1 MEVGYDKVAL
11 QEYMDQVGTVGEQ
24 MRRCQDESLNV
35 FNSCK
40 QQYNR
45 IYTKLEEV
53 AHRAYNQLENAESM
67 QRSAELKYETARRIA
82 ENAEDEG
89 EKNAAMQRMRQ
100 AQVMRAAADEEYSK
114 ASVAYSKAS
123 GDLRNLSELWDG
135 NAPAL
140 ESQVHLVEDGMA
152 SFSRLVAKGN
162 SDLGEYMSIMDKAQ
176 SALYGGSTG
185 ETSSSTAGTSSSG
198 NVTGLTGTQGTS
210 SGNGQRTACSSFQS
224 NLGNTIGIV
233 AAANGVKTISMNVGG
248 KTQNFPATKSGIA
261 KAHRSAVRSGD
272 TELASYTSQ
281 MFSDAGLSNEMSAGQ
296 TDGYINND
304 LTTVD
309 GFTASLSANNDKVAT
324 AMVVEGLVR
333 QADFGKLDNKTAQ
346 DIYSAVSETLDMFPD
361 IDLRFVGSVQSRNQH
376 IEKSLEKMYLNAYRQ
391 HYPTASDA
399 DFMPFVRQQESEDM
413 RGFEPG
419 NGTIAQSLFV
429 AIPQTYG
436 EEVIANYN
444 GISINER
451 YGSDYNHFINVRRSD
466 VKAKWKPAG
475 CDTPRATVDHELGHQ
490 IAKLTNAHNDYE
502 IQEMY
507 SHFMSLSS
515 TQRGEVLSGYAGE
528 SIHEFIAEGWS
539 EYRNNPN
546 CRPLAKSISNRLF
559 DLYSQHTPRLVKVRR

>member
-1 MEVGYDKVAL
+1 MEVGYDKAAL

-24 MRRCQDESLNV
+24 MRRRQDESLNV

-45 IYTKLEEV
+45 IHTKLEEV

-67 QRSAELKYETARRIA
+67 QRSAELEYETARRTA
-82 ENAEDEG
+82 ENAEDED
-89 EKNAAMQRMRQ
+89 EKNVAMQRMRQ

-123 GDLRNLSELWDG
+123 GDLRNLSELWNE

-140 ESQVHLVEDGMA
+140 ESQAHLVEDGMA
-152 SFSRLVAKGN
+152 SFSRLVANGN
-162 SDLGEYMSIMDKAQ
+162 SDLDEYMSIMNKAQ

-185 ETSSSTAGTSSSG
+185 EASGSVTGTSSSA
-198 NVTGLTGTQGTS
+198 NVIGHTGTQATGR
-210 SGNGQRTACSSFQS
+210 GNEGQKTASSSFRS

-233 AAANGVKTISMNVGG
+233 ATANGVKTISMNVNG
-248 KTQNFPATKSGIA
+248 KTQTFPATKSGIA
-261 KAHRSAVRSGD
+261 KAHRNAVRSGD

-281 MFSDAGLSNEMSAGQ
+281 MFSSAGLSNEMSTGQ

-304 LTTVD
+304 LTTAD
-309 GFTASLSANNDKVAT
+309 GSSAILSANNKVAT
-324 AMVVEGLVR
+324 AMVVDGLVR

-346 DIYSAVSETLDMFPD
+346 GIYSSVSETLDMFPD

-376 IEKSLEKMYLNAYRQ
+376 IEKSLEEMYLNAYRQ

-399 DFMPFVRQQESEDM
+399 DLMPFVRQQVSEDM
-413 RGFEPG
+413 RGFEPS

-429 AIPQTYG
+429 ATPQTYG
-436 EEVIANYN
+436 EEVIAKYN

-451 YGSDYNHFINVRRSD
+451 YGSDYSYFTNVRQSD

-502 IQEMY
+502 MQEMY
-507 SHFMSLSS
+507 SRFMSLSS

-539 EYRNNPN
+539 EYRNNPS

-559 DLYSQHTPRLVKVRR
+559 DLYNQHTPRLVKVRR

>member
-1 MEVGYDKVAL
+1 MEVGYDKAAL

-24 MRRCQDESLNV
+24 MRRRQDESLNV

-45 IYTKLEEV
+45 IHTKLEEV

-67 QRSAELKYETARRIA
+67 QRSAELEYETARRTA
-82 ENAEDEG
+82 ENAENEE
-89 EKNAAMQRMRQ
+89 EKNVAMQRMRQ

-114 ASVAYSKAS
+114 ASVTYSKAS
-123 GDLRNLSELWDG
+123 GNLKNLTELWDG

-140 ESQVHLVEDGMA
+140 ESQAHLVEDGMV
-152 SFSRLVAKGN
+152 SFLRLVTNGN
-162 SDLGEYMSIMDKAQ
+162 SDLDKYMSIMDKAQ
-176 SALYGGSTG
+176 ATLDGGSQGEATG
-185 ETSSSTAGTSSSG
+185 SVAGTSSSA
-198 NVTGLTGTQGTS
+198 NVASHVGTQDTGM
-210 SGNGQRTACSSFQS
+210 GNDGQKTASSSFRS

-233 AAANGVKTISMNVGG
+233 VAANGAKNISMNVEG
-248 KTQNFPATKSGIA
+248 KTQTFPATKSGIA

-272 TELASYTSQ
+272 GELALYTNQ
-281 MFSDAGLSNEMSAGQ
+281 MFSGVGFPNELSAGQ
-296 TDGYINND
+296 MIGYVSNE
-304 LTTVD
+304 LSGV
-309 GFTASLSANNDKVAT
+309 GGLSSSHSANNDKIAV
-324 AMVVEGLVR
+324 AMVVNGFTH

-346 DIYSAVSETLDMFPD
+346 DIYNSVSETLNMFPD

-376 IEKSLEKMYLNAYRQ
+376 IEKSLEEMYLNAYRQ

-399 DFMPFVRQQESEDM
+399 DLMPFVQQQVSEDM

-429 AIPQTYG
+429 AEPQTYG

-451 YGSDYNHFINVRRSD
+451 YGSDYNHFTNVRRSD

-515 TQRGEVLSGYAGE
+515 TKRGEVLSGYAGE

-546 CRPLAKSISNRLF
+546 CRSLAASIAKRLF
-559 DLYSQHTPRLVKVRR
+559 DLYNQQIPRLVN

>member
-1 MEVGYDKVAL
+1 
-11 QEYMDQVGTVGEQ
+11 
-24 MRRCQDESLNV
+24 MRRRQDESLNV

-45 IYTKLEEV
+45 IHTKLEEV

-67 QRSAELKYETARRIA
+67 QRSAELEYETARRTA
-82 ENAEDEG
+82 ENAEDED
-89 EKNAAMQRMRQ
+89 EKNAAMQRMQQ
-100 AQVMRAAADEEYSK
+100 AQVMRAAADEKYSK

-123 GDLRNLSELWDG
+123 GDLRNLSVLWDG

-140 ESQVHLVEDGMA
+140 ESQAHLVEDGMV
-152 SFSRLVAKGN
+152 SFSRLVANGN

-176 SALYGGSTG
+176 SALYGGSIG
-185 ETSSSTAGTSSSG
+185 EASGSYATSSSG
-198 NVTGLTGTQGTS
+198 NATGLTGPQSTS
-210 SGNGQRTACSSFQS
+210 GGGGQKTASSSFQS
-224 NLGNTIGIV
+224 TLGNTIGIV
-233 AAANGVKTISMNVGG
+233 AAANGVKTISMNVEG
-248 KTQNFPATKSGIA
+248 KTQTFPATKSGIA

-272 TELASYTSQ
+272 TELASYTGQ
-281 MFSDAGLSNEMSAGQ
+281 IFSDAGLSNEMSAGQ
-296 TDGYINND
+296 IGGYINNAS
-304 LTTVD
+304 TTVD
-309 GFTASLSANNDKVAT
+309 GSSATLSANNKVAAT
-324 AMVVEGLVR
+324 MVVDGLVR

-346 DIYSAVSETLDMFPD
+346 DICSSVSETLDMFPD

-376 IEKSLEKMYLNAYRQ
+376 IEKGLEEMYLNAYRQ
-391 HYPTASDA
+391 HYPSASDA
-399 DFMPFVRQQESEDM
+399 DLMPFVRQQVSEDM

-436 EEVIANYN
+436 EEVIAKYN

-451 YGSDYNHFINVRRSD
+451 YGSDYSYFTNVRRSD

-490 IAKLTNAHNDYE
+490 IAELTDAHNDYE
-502 IQEMY
+502 MQEMY
-507 SHFMSLSS
+507 SRFMSLRS

-546 CRPLAKSISNRLF
+546 CRPLAASIANRLF
-559 DLYSQHTPRLVKVRR
+559 DLYNQRTP

>member
-1 MEVGYDKVAL
+1 MEVGYDKAAL

-24 MRRCQDESLNV
+24 MRRRQDESLNA

-45 IYTKLEEV
+45 IHTKLEEV

-67 QRSAELKYETARRIA
+67 QRSTELEYETARRTA
-82 ENAEDEG
+82 ENAEDED

-123 GDLRNLSELWDG
+123 GDLRSLSELWDG

-140 ESQVHLVEDGMA
+140 ESQAHLVEDGMA
-152 SFSRLVAKGN
+152 SFSRLVANGN

-185 ETSSSTAGTSSSG
+185 ETSGSANATSSSG
-198 NVTGLTGTQGTS
+198 NATGLTGTQSTS
-210 SGNGQRTACSSFQS
+210 SGGGQRTASSSFQS

-233 AAANGVKTISMNVGG
+233 AAANGVKTISMNVDG
-248 KTQNFPATKSGIA
+248 KTQTFPATKSGIA

-281 MFSDAGLSNEMSAGQ
+281 MFSGAGLSNEMSAGQ
-296 TDGYINND
+296 IGGYTNND
-304 LTTVD
+304 STTVD
-309 GFTASLSANNDKVAT
+309 GSSATLSANNKVAA
-324 AMVVEGLVR
+324 AMVVDGLVR

-346 DIYSAVSETLDMFPD
+346 DIYSSISETLDMFPD

-376 IEKSLEKMYLNAYRQ
+376 IEKSLEEMYLNAYRQ

-399 DFMPFVRQQESEDM
+399 DLMPFVRQQVSEDM

-429 AIPQTYG
+429 ATPQTYG
-436 EEVIANYN
+436 EEVIAKYN
-444 GISINER
+444 GISISER
-451 YGSDYNHFINVRRSD
+451 YGSDYSYFTNVRRSD

-502 IQEMY
+502 MQEMY
-507 SHFMSLSS
+507 SRFMSLSS

-546 CRPLAKSISNRLF
+546 CRPLAKSISIRLF
-559 DLYSQHTPRLVKVRR
+559 DLYNQHTPRLVKVRR

>member
-1 MEVGYDKVAL
+1 MEVGYDKAAL
-11 QEYMDQVGTVGEQ
+11 QEYMNKVGAVGEQ
-24 MRRCQDESLNV
+24 MRRRQDESLNV

-40 QQYNR
+40 QQYHR
-45 IYTKLEEV
+45 IHTKLEEV

-67 QRSAELKYETARRIA
+67 QRSAELEYETARRTA
-82 ENAEDEG
+82 ENAEDEE
-89 EKNAAMQRMRQ
+89 EKNVAMQRMRQ

-140 ESQVHLVEDGMA
+140 ESQAHLVEDGMA
-152 SFSRLVAKGN
+152 SFSRLVANGN

-176 SALYGGSTG
+176 SALYGGSTAT
-185 ETSSSTAGTSSSG
+185 TSSSS
-198 NVTGLTGTQGTS
+198 NVTGLTGTQNTS
-210 SGNGQRTACSSFQS
+210 SGGSQRTASSSFQS
-224 NLGNTIGIV
+224 RFGNTIGIV
-233 AAANGVKTISMNVGG
+233 VAANGMKTIGMNVNG
-248 KTQNFPATKSGIA
+248 KTQTFPATKSGIA

-281 MFSDAGLSNEMSAGQ
+281 MFSSAGLSNETSAGQ

-304 LTTVD
+304 STTAD
-309 GFTASLSANNDKVAT
+309 GSSATLSANNKVAS
-324 AMVVEGLVR
+324 AMVVDGLVR

-346 DIYSAVSETLDMFPD
+346 DIYSSVSETLDMFPD

-376 IEKSLEKMYLNAYRQ
+376 IEKSLEEMYLNAYRQ

-399 DFMPFVRQQESEDM
+399 DLMPFVRQQVSEDM

-429 AIPQTYG
+429 ATPQTYG
-436 EEVIANYN
+436 EEVIAKYN

-451 YGSDYNHFINVRRSD
+451 YGSDYSYFTNVRRSD

-502 IQEMY
+502 MQEMY

-546 CRPLAKSISNRLF
+546 SRPLATSISERLF
-559 DLYSQHTPRLVKVRR
+559 DLYNQHAPRLVKVRR